1 MRTIIST
8 EKVEDIKHLWELVN
22 RIPKA
27 KTKLLDM
34 ITDHIYQFGI
44 NTIQRISET
53 AIDDPE
59 TYVKELINIYK
70 KFLEIFGTES
80 YFEAAFDKACHKFI
94 NNNAI
99 TQKADTTTKSAEL
112 LARYCDELLQK
123 GDETIKEKF
132 NEILIIFNYIED
144 KDVYEKFYRKMLSK
158 RLVDQ
163 LRTDG
168 DDDEKLM
175 ISKLKVY
182 NLSIMILTLHFTLF
196 LQQTCGFEYTS
207 RFERMMHDVDVSKNL
222 TNEYQSYCKTNN
234 PKSIVNFSV
243 MVLNSNL
250 WPFSSLPNV
259 ILLVELKAILD
270 SFTDFYTHRHNGR
283 KLMWLHQHS
292 KGEIQTY
299 FTKKKY
305 TLQVSTY
312 QMIVLL
318 LFNGNIKLTVEGI
331 RDKTQIRPEL
341 LVQVLYSLLESKIL
355 LCQEITE
362 NFQDHDIQMN
372 HTIELTKNFTS
383 KKIRINLNV
392 PLRSIEQQDLECL
405 NISIDKDRY
414 LVIQVDKN

>member
-1 MRTIIST
+1 MEDLGKLIWNESFFKPLFPTVTQTFFKLIKEYRNNKSSIDIGLVKNIIELYINPNY
-8 EKVEDIKHLWELVN
+8 EK
-22 RIPKA
+22 
-27 KTKLLDM
+27 M
-34 ITDHIYQFGI
+34 INEFSDKYS
-44 NTIQRISET
+44 RSEPI
-53 AIDDPE
+53 ID
-59 TYVKELINIYK
+59 IYK
-70 KFLEIFGTES
+70 K
-80 YFEAAFDKACHKFI
+80 YFEIEFLRDVEDFYLKQKTPSLESKSINEYLTQACHKFI

-132 NEILIIFNYIED
+132 NEIMIIFNYIED

-207 RFERMMHDVDVSKNL
+207 RFERMMQDVDVSKNL

-259 ILLVELKAILD
+259 ILPVELKAILD
-270 SFTDFYTHRHNGR
+270 SFTDFYTHRHNSR

-299 FTKKKY
+299 FT
-305 TLQVSTY
+305 
-312 QMIVLL
+312 
-318 LFNGNIKLTVEGI
+318 
-331 RDKTQIRPEL
+331 
-341 LVQVLYSLLESKIL
+341 
-355 LCQEITE
+355 
-362 NFQDHDIQMN
+362 
-372 HTIELTKNFTS
+372 
-383 KKIRINLNV
+383 
-392 PLRSIEQQDLECL
+392 
-405 NISIDKDRY
+405 
-414 LVIQVDKN
+414 